1 MDEYALSKDLIMDLL
16 INHGD
21 SERDM
26 QLREECEGDFVIMIN
41 GCLNTGS
48 VRIEYFSS
56 YVYFLELK
64 LVGKLHIFCIVQLS
78 TQCLVLLMNFR
89 SDTAYATV

>member
-1 MDEYALSKDLIMDLL
+1 MYALSKNLIVHYL

-26 QLREECEGDFVIMIN
+26 QLREACEGDFVIIIN

-48 VRIEYFSS
+48 VRIEYFSI
-56 YVYFLELK
+56 YAYFLELK
-64 LVGKLHIFCIVQLS
+64 Y
-78 TQCLVLLMNFR
+78 M
-89 SDTAYATV
+89 